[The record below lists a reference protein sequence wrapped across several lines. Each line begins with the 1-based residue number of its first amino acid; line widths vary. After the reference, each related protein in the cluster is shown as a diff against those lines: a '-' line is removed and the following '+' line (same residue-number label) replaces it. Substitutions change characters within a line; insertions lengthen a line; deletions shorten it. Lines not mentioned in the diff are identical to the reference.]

1 MPKDASSLYD
11 IVYTSGTFDLFH
23 KNHLVLLQRAKNLCN
38 TLIVGV
44 NTDELVKTYKNAPT
58 IPFDER
64 LAIVDALDLVDMAI
78 PQNTLDH
85 TTTMTKLSADCFV
98 VGDDWYPKYDYLK
111 GMGFDVIYLPY
122 GVGVSSSSLKQE
134 IAESFIDMVQKNATS
149 SNPDPRPALANMNSA
164 TSNPA
169 LSKLA

>member
-111 GMGFDVIYLPY
+111 GMGFAVIYLPY

-164 TSNPA
+164 TSNPS